1 MDLRVYHS
9 EGGGHATLRAQG
21 LHWRLTAVSEDDGG
35 LLSHKSG
42 WVPGSD
48 VHMDARGLAR

>member
-9 EGGGHATLRAQG
+9 EGGDHTTLRAQG

-35 LLSHKSG
+35 LLHTSQDG
-42 WVPGSD
+42 TL
-48 VHMDARGLAR
+48 GLMSTWTSEG